1 MPTILIHILNED
13 PILGEVAELPAPSDQ
28 IVTVK
33 NPRRRDGKDLHYL
46 QANVTE
52 VIWPMARI
60 AFIEIIPGAEEEEII
75 GFVRE
80 K

>member
-1 MPTILIHILNED
+1 MPTILIHISNED
-13 PILGEVAELPAPSDQ
+13 PILGEVESLPTTTDQ
-28 IVTVK
+28 SVKVK

-52 VIWPMARI
+52 VIWPMTRI
-60 AFIEIIPGAEEEEII
+60 SFIELIPGDQEDQII

-80 K
+80 P

>member
-1 MPTILIHILNED
+1 MLTVLVHITNED
-13 PILGEVAELPAPSDQ
+13 PILGEVENLPSSTDQ
-28 IVTVK
+28 IIKVK

-52 VIWPMARI
+52 VIWPIIRI
-60 AFIEIIPGAEEEEII
+60 TFIEIIPADQEDQII

-80 K
+80 